1 MAVHFA
7 HCRHSGSQLLL
18 VILLALAFNAQALA
32 AWSMPVMPSTGSK
45 HVSVP
50 AAKSSSMS
58 PCHGQMAVAGNA
70 MKHMPAP
77 PTDEPLVQL
86 DHCDTQHDCQ
96 SDCPHCN
103 GLCSS
108 AMATAMPLSSNW
120 PGKRMS
126 PLFHS
131 QAMPKGA
138 LASLYRPPIL

>member
-1 MAVHFA
+1 M
-7 HCRHSGSQLLL
+7 QLLL
-18 VILLALAFNAQALA
+18 LTLLALAFNAQALA
-32 AWSMPVMPSTGSK
+32 AWSMPL
-45 HVSVP
+45 VP
-50 AAKSSSMS
+50 AADLSSGVQSNDDIA
-58 PCHGQMAVAGNA
+58 PCHRMEQQADISM
-70 MKHMPAP
+70 MS
-77 PTDEPLVQL
+77 
-86 DHCDTQHDCQ
+86 DHCDSDHDCQ
-96 SDCPHCN
+96 SDCPHCT